1 MVCIMEEKKKNR
13 SKTKPELKITFEG
26 EPSVESLSKAEQ
38 KVFFETLLN
47 RIIEL
52 KQKKDELNQ
61 SSEKAEE

>member
-1 MVCIMEEKKKNR
+1 MKANKNNR

-38 KVFFETLLN
+38 KVFYETLLN

>member
-1 MVCIMEEKKKNR
+1 MKEKKNNCNKA
-13 SKTKPELKITFEG
+13 KPELKIIFEG

-38 KVFFETLLN
+38 KVFYETLLN

-52 KQKKDELNQ
+52 KQKKDKLNQ

>member
-1 MVCIMEEKKKNR
+1 MEDKRKNC
-13 SKTKPELKITFEG
+13 SKTQPELKIIFEG

-38 KVFFETLLN
+38 KVFYETLLN